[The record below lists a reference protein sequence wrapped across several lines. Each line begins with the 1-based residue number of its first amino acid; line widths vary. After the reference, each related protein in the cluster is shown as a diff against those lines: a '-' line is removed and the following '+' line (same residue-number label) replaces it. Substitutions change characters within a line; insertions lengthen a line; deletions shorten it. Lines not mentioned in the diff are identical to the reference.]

1 MGTSGDPRKRARKA
15 ASDPRRIDSAGIAGP
30 GGPRDRGQV
39 IIDTTNAVLLD
50 YTGVALIDEMKTG
63 GGGPLFAV
71 QLAGRIN
78 RTQDR
83 ATTLFLV
90 GADGIAGLVTELLA
104 VASRSGVDLSGE
116 VIEALES
123 RMDEM
128 ERLDA
133 IRPVEG
139 S

>member
-1 MGTSGDPRKRARKA
+1 
-15 ASDPRRIDSAGIAGP
+15 
-30 GGPRDRGQV
+30 
-39 IIDTTNAVLLD
+39 
-50 YTGVALIDEMKTG
+50 
-63 GGGPLFAV
+63 
-71 QLAGRIN
+71 
-78 RTQDR
+78 
-83 ATTLFLV
+83 
-90 GADGIAGLVTELLA
+90 VTELLA